1 MRLSSI
7 KKLGIWVSSLA
18 MTLSLSSCMA
28 PSFNQEKKNAVEV
41 LPHPTGAPLQGEDL
55 LKALTRQTSDGLW
68 VKDIDFSFV
77 VPVKTIEKENDNG
90 NTVSK
95 MVNQRISVSGGEI
108 EFRIDAN
115 ENNKVYFSA
124 NLPVTYN
131 ETSFVTFTSTY
142 ADNVLYLG
150 IEDTDTDVDSYSFKY
165 KIEIVPGSSNDEFS
179 ELIDTLFEMVDKYG
193 SLLNL
198 GFVSGAAKSVI
209 DSDASSAI
217 KNAKKALSI
226 VEGESKGDGTFTYDI
241 SFKMG
246 ESTIPLKLNCE
257 SDGTLLSASIASEN
271 GDLATIKGSR
281 TMQLGFNSL
290 IQSDA
295 GYISIA
301 PSDKEHYQSLV
312 NVEKFLSR
320 LYPLVNEPSFTGEG
334 SFSFEHVIARD
345 DEGNISKKENA
356 TLDVS
361 LKADVS
367 NLINNS
373 REISS
378 LTDSLPNAISLGLD
392 FNVDVEEDDGS
403 SKTTKRALAVDM
415 AREKD
420 SSGSYSDLGYAY
432 LTTDAIATKMDFFTL
447 DSMIGKV
454 IDLADLGSSSSLR
467 ALLSESAVND
477 IKGIMNKFEIGK
489 TVNSLLDAYLALTG
503 DSSALKGIE
512 NGEYERLL
520 KVIKTMKNA
529 THSVTLDDGS
539 ISDISTLD
547 IVLDLSK
554 IGLSGE
560 MAVSLY
566 DGSIR
571 KLAGISFSS
580 VTLGDISFSG
590 ELYFMD
596 AKGIEVKVTETSLER
611 TYFRRLPDIFDGLQ
625 SFVDN
630 KQTTFSVYGSVM
642 NFAGDDGFTIQKGNG
657 NISLDLENKN
667 GTGEIIFKDRK
678 SASKE
683 QDYRLGIDVKEVYEN
698 GHMVSNQS
706 DMYFMVNTP
715 GSGVKPLVG
724 YFSIDS
730 LNGIISLVKAFSKTE
745 DEQFTKYIE
754 WFQTA
759 ETSSLLAKVVNGNEI
774 NPLLASGCIKSL
786 SNNESSKVVT
796 LVINGDFLSLSDDLY
811 VTIGYKGDY
820 FTLDGMSEN
829 ANRSKGGISYLSV
842 KMKTDSKNIDLT
854 FELKDYVAPG
864 EKVGNDYNWNAY
876 SYQNLFTGGS
886 NGVHSKSNYT
896 DWSSIQILLQ
906 YVLNSALL
914 GRGESYQYG
923 SDGVTASL
931 VNSGTKRDYSTYHVG
946 GSITIGASLF
956 TASFE
961 VESVELKIDL
971 YVYVKGATVKVY
983 GVLDTP
989 HIKVGFEANDA
1000 RYVSYFA
1007 YETDENNPK
1016 GTLYIERLK
1025 DNNISKT
1032 SMHKVTGEDF
1042 LENAGDWIVGYM
1054 MGLFTGNVPKT
1065 GYDMFHTDSSSD
1077 SSTIYVE
1084 NVFTGSEF
1092 KYETQNGNP
1101 VWKNIQLNIG
1111 GFNIKNLSGTI
1122 SATLYGNS
1130 NAATL
1135 SGLSISGG
1143 IEYSVIS
1150 VNIKSSNFVLSNAS
1164 SSGVYSE
1171 CWGSSSESSNYSS
1184 ISNGSTG
1191 FMTVKNRVNASGER
1205 SRLPGASFAGT
1216 FSGKNSSG
1224 KNITLTISRNGSAT
1238 LKKNGSDY
1246 YPYHTSTTLKWENWE
1261 TKTLCVY
1268 VTGNSSWIS
1277 IFGDTYSATYTFQLQ
1292 SNGTYKE
1299 TNNQDGI
1306 YLYYSML

>member
-28 PSFNQEKKNAVEV
+28 PSFSQEKKNAVEV

-68 VKDIDFSFV
+68 LKDIDFSFV

-95 MVNQRISVSGGEI
+95 MVDQRISVSGGEI

-226 VEGESKGDGTFTYDI
+226 VEGESEGDGTFTYDI

-356 TLDVS
+356 TLGLS

-420 SSGSYSDLGYAY
+420 SGGSYSDLGYAY

-566 DGSIR
+566 DGSIK

-580 VTLGDISFSG
+580 VTLDDISFSG

-642 NFAGDDGFTIQKGNG
+642 NFAGDDGFIIQKGNG

-923 SDGVTASL
+923 SDGITASL
-931 VNSGTKRDYSTYHVG
+931 VNSGTKCDYSTYHIG
-946 GSITIGASLF
+946 GSIKIAAKIGSH
-956 TASFE
+956 TAE
-961 VESVELKIDL
+961 TAELKLDF
-971 YVYVKGATVKVY
+971 YVYLKGATVKVY
-983 GVLDTP
+983 GCLDTP
-989 HIKVGFEANDA
+989 SINVLLGFLKVNDS
-1000 RYVSYFA
+1000 RYVSHFA

-1016 GTLYIERLK
+1016 GTFYVERLK
-1025 DNNISKT
+1025 NGNISNT
-1032 SMHKVTGEDF
+1032 SMHKIAGEDF
-1042 LENAGDWIVGYM
+1042 LENIGDWVIGYM
-1054 MGLFTGNVPKT
+1054 MGLFTGNVPGT

-1077 SSTIYVE
+1077 SNTIYIE

-1101 VWKNIQLNIG
+1101 VWKNVQLNIG

-1122 SATLYGNS
+1122 SATLYGNAK
-1130 NAATL
+1130 AATL
-1135 SGLSISGG
+1135 SGLSASGG
-1143 IEYSVIS
+1143 IKYTIISGVIES
-1150 VNIKSSNFVLSNAS
+1150 CSFSLYNVS
-1164 SSGVYSE
+1164 SSGGYSE
-1171 CWGSSSESSNYSS
+1171 SWGSSSGASNYNS

-1191 FMTVKNRVNASGER
+1191 FMTVKNRVNASGEI

-1216 FSGKNSSG
+1216 FSGKTSSG
-1224 KNITLTISRNGSAT
+1224 QNIEMVVSRSGSAT
-1238 LKKNGSDY
+1238 FKKNGSNIYKKDQEAEVIN
-1246 YPYHTSTTLKWENWE
+1246 ENWA
-1261 TKTLCVY
+1261 TKSFTVKI
-1268 VTGNSSWIS
+1268 TGKTGLLSKTYTT
-1277 IFGDTYSATYTFQLQ
+1277 TYSFKLQ

>member
-95 MVNQRISVSGGEI
+95 MVDQRISVSGGEI

-150 IEDTDTDVDSYSFKY
+150 IEDTDTDIDSYSFKY

-226 VEGESKGDGTFTYDI
+226 VEGESEGDGTFTYDI

-257 SDGTLLSASIASEN
+257 SDGTLLSASIASES

-281 TMQLGFNSL
+281 TMQLGFNSS

-295 GYISIA
+295 GYISAA

-356 TLDVS
+356 TLDIS

-420 SSGSYSDLGYAY
+420 SGGSYSDLGYAY

-489 TVNSLLDAYLALTG
+489 TINSLLDAYLALTG

-539 ISDISTLD
+539 VSDISTLD

-566 DGSIR
+566 DGSIK

-611 TYFRRLPDIFDGLQ
+611 TYFRRLPDIFDSLQ

-811 VTIGYKGDY
+811 VTVGYKGDY

-886 NGVHSKSNYT
+886 NGIHSKSNYT

-923 SDGVTASL
+923 SDGVTASF
-931 VNSGTKRDYSTYHVG
+931 VNSGTKRDYSTYHVN
-946 GSITIGASLF
+946 GSVIISGSVFSTLF
-956 TASFE
+956 KLTEKE
-961 VESVELKIDL
+961 VKIDL

-989 HIKVGFEANDA
+989 SVIGVNND
-1000 RYVSYFA
+1000 RYVSHFA
-1007 YETDENNPK
+1007 YETDENNPEGTMYIDRLKDDNINK
-1016 GTLYIERLK
+1016 GTL
-1025 DNNISKT
+1025 
-1032 SMHKVTGEDF
+1032 HKVSGGDF
-1042 LENAGDWIVGYM
+1042 MDNLTDWMIGFM
-1054 MGLFTGNVPKT
+1054 MGLFEGSAV
-1065 GYDMFHTDSSSD
+1065 GYDTFHDSSSGD
-1077 SSTIYVE
+1077 SDTIYVE

-1101 VWKNIQLNIG
+1101 AWKNIQLNIG
-1111 GFNIKNLSGTI
+1111 GFNVKNLSGSI
-1122 SATLYGNS
+1122 SATLYGNA

-1135 SGLSISGG
+1135 SGVSLSGG
-1143 IEYSVIS
+1143 IKYSVINATIES
-1150 VNIKSSNFVLSNAS
+1150 GSLSLANVS
-1164 SSGVYSE
+1164 SSGVYSD
-1171 CWGSSSESSNYSS
+1171 CWGSSSGAWNYSS
-1184 ISNGSTG
+1184 VSNGSVG
-1191 FMTVKNRVNASGER
+1191 FSAVKNRVNAYGEI

-1216 FSGKNSSG
+1216 FSGKTSSG
-1224 KNITLTISRNGSAT
+1224 QNIEMVVSRSGSAT
-1238 LKKNGSDY
+1238 FKKNGSNIYKKDQEAEVIN
-1246 YPYHTSTTLKWENWE
+1246 ENWV
-1261 TKTLCVY
+1261 TKSFTVKI
-1268 VTGNSSWIS
+1268 TGKTSLFS
-1277 IFGDTYSATYTFQLQ
+1277 IKTYTTTYSFKLQ

-1299 TNNQDGI
+1299 INNQDGI

>member
-28 PSFNQEKKNAVEV
+28 PSFSQEKKNAVEV

-95 MVNQRISVSGGEI
+95 MVDQRISVSGGEI

-115 ENNKVYFSA
+115 ENNKAYFSA

-226 VEGESKGDGTFTYDI
+226 VEGESEGDGTFTYDI

-257 SDGTLLSASIASEN
+257 SDGTLLGASIASES

-281 TMQLGFNSL
+281 TMQLGFNSS

-295 GYISIA
+295 GYISVA

-356 TLDVS
+356 TLDLS

-392 FNVDVEEDDGS
+392 FNVNVEEDDGS

-420 SSGSYSDLGYAY
+420 SGGSYSDLGYAY

-566 DGSIR
+566 DGSIK

-611 TYFRRLPDIFDGLQ
+611 TYFRRLPDIFDSLQ

-786 SNNESSKVVT
+786 SNNESSKIVT

-829 ANRSKGGISYLSV
+829 ANRNKGGISYLSV

-854 FELKDYVAPG
+854 FELQDYVAPG
-864 EKVGNDYNWNAY
+864 AKVGNDYNWNAY

-923 SDGVTASL
+923 SDGITASL
-931 VNSGTKRDYSTYHVG
+931 VNSGTKCDYSTYHVS
-946 GSITIGASLF
+946 GSIKISAGIGSLPLK
-956 TASFE
+956 TA
-961 VESVELKIDL
+961 ELKIDL

-989 HIKVGFEANDA
+989 SVIGVNND
-1000 RYVSYFA
+1000 RYVSHFA
-1007 YETDENNPK
+1007 YETDENNPE
-1016 GTLYIERLK
+1016 GTMYIDRLK
-1025 DNNISKT
+1025 DDNIDKGVL
-1032 SMHKVTGEDF
+1032 HKVSGGDF
-1042 LENAGDWIVGYM
+1042 MDNLADWMIGFM
-1054 MGLFTGNVPKT
+1054 MGLFEGSAVD
-1065 GYDMFHTDSSSD
+1065 YDTFHDGSSSD
-1077 SSTIYVE
+1077 SGTIYVE

-1111 GFNIKNLSGTI
+1111 GFNISNLSGSV
-1122 SATLYGNS
+1122 SATIYGNA

-1135 SGLSISGG
+1135 SGVSLSGG
-1143 IEYSVIS
+1143 IKYSIIS
-1150 VNIKSSNFVLSNAS
+1150 VTIKSGSFSLANVS
-1164 SSGVYSE
+1164 SSGVYSD
-1171 CWGSSSESSNYSS
+1171 CWGSSSGAWNYSS
-1184 ISNGSTG
+1184 VSSGSIG
-1191 FMTVKNRVNASGER
+1191 FSAVKNRVNAYGEI

-1224 KNITLTISRNGSAT
+1224 QNITLTITRSGSAELKRNG
-1238 LKKNGSDY
+1238 GQY
-1246 YPYHTSTTLKWENWE
+1246 YDNFTSTTFKWEKWGS
-1261 TKTLCVY
+1261 KTLCIY
-1268 VTGNSSWIS
+1268 VSGYENPSKEHW
-1277 IFGDTYSATYTFQLQ
+1277 FGRTVNATYTFQLQ